1 MESSR
6 WNIHEVESEGVP
18 QRTLPRL
25 APQQLVV
32 PEEPENEQR
41 IEEIIQVC
49 TAINNLLQVS
59 LHKLFSSSI
68 IKY

>member
-49 TAINNLLQVS
+49 TAI
-59 LHKLFSSSI
+59 
-68 IKY
+68 